1 MTDFNYKKYSLE
13 KLEEWMHDA
22 MSAGEAT
29 PQDIYDVIKGVVEE
43 NYHYHKHHTSQA
55 YELLALLNGNGKGHI
70 KAYDDCV
77 DKILSCNKDD
87 TSPECEGAWNSF
99 WEEET
104 PKSTVDRVVKWIL
117 PVEVSDDE
125 EDYVINLPDDLLEQ
139 AGWKE
144 NDILEWI
151 DNNDG
156 TFILRK
162 PNVVET
168 NSRPLT

>member
-1 MTDFNYKKYSLE
+1 MKEKEYYEPSMPPWGHSDLE
-13 KLEEWMHDA
+13 YL
-22 MSAGEAT
+22 
-29 PQDIYDVIKGVVEE
+29 V
-43 NYHYHKHHTSQA
+43 
-55 YELLALLNGNGKGHI
+55 
-70 KAYDDCV
+70 
-77 DKILSCNKDD
+77 CNKDN

-104 PKSTVDRVVKWIL
+104 PKSTVDKVVKWVL
-117 PVEVSDDE
+117 PVEVSDDNE

-168 NSRPLT
+168 NS